1 MQPALENVLRRR
13 RDRAIAIVLGIKERK
28 CDPHLPE
35 QAQRELRKVILDQ
48 FNDLHSLM
56 MDIADSLDSGGVTL
70 NELYLEKL
78 DEKLDAIIDAVQVQQ
93 DTSSPRDPLEPK
105 PLSKVT

>member
-13 RDRAIAIVLGIKERK
+13 RDRAIAICLGVKERK
-28 CDPHLPE
+28 CDQHLPE

-48 FNDLHSLM
+48 FNDFHSLVI
-56 MDIADSLDSGGVTL
+56 DIADSLDSGDVTL

-78 DEKLDAIIDAVQVQQ
+78 EDKLDQIIDAVQPSR
-93 DTSSPRDPLEPK
+93 TMMEPK
-105 PLSKVT
+105 PLTKVP